1 MIKRVL
7 FAFLIVSLALTGVF
21 ANGGAEKEA
30 EKRELVI
37 NSNLSDPAPKA
48 AFAELV
54 EGFKAAN
61 PDIEVTLNTFD
72 HEAYKTAIRNFL
84 ASDAPDVCLWFAG
97 NRMKFF
103 VDEGL
108 FMDISD
114 VWK

>member
-1 MIKRVL
+1 M
-7 FAFLIVSLALTGVF
+7 
-21 ANGGAEKEA
+21 
-30 EKRELVI
+30 LVI

-48 AFAELV
+48 AFAEVV

-61 PDIEVTLNTFD
+61 PDIEVTLNSFD

-108 FMDISD
+108 FLDISD
-114 VWK
+114 VWSDYDLNNSMSAAKSAVSVDG